1 MNTRFGVLHENHADD
16 DATISTIANE
26 TRKAEKKLR
35 EIAALKLKTQLTTEE
50 REKLAKESYW
60 KQFVPSTEIPRGMSK
75 QEEDARKE
83 KQFKRHAEKEKQK
96 KARISAE
103 ELRKKKEDEERN
115 KRLDEANAK
124 YEQQQQRYSGNS
136 GARDERRNW
145 KFLRRNDGGV
155 SQDEREQYEEDMRA
169 QMLQYQRDLAE
180 NMFRQSIINEFTTA
194 VAIHKTPDRAFR
206 KLSLKYH
213 PDKNPEDKDRAEK
226 IQKILVDIRE
236 TYSV

>member
-1 MNTRFGVLHENHADD
+1 MNTIFGVLHENHADD
-16 DATISTIANE
+16 DAPISTTANE

-35 EIAALKLKTQLTTEE
+35 EIAALKLKTQLTKEE
-50 REKLAKESYW
+50 SEKLAKESYW
-60 KQFVPSTEIPRGMSK
+60 KQFIPCTEIPRGMSK

-96 KARISAE
+96 KARILAE
-103 ELRKKKEDEERN
+103 ELRKKKEDEERQ

-124 YEQQQQRYSGNS
+124 YEQQQKQYREKY
-136 GARDERRNW
+136 
-145 KFLRRNDGGV
+145 
-155 SQDEREQYEEDMRA
+155 REQYEEDMRA
-169 QMLQYQRDLAE
+169 QMLQAQRDLAE

-236 TYSV
+236 TYCV

>member
-1 MNTRFGVLHENHADD
+1 MNTRFGVLQENPADD
-16 DATISTIANE
+16 DTPISTTANE

-35 EIAALKLKTQLTTEE
+35 EIAALKLKTQLTSEE

-60 KQFVPSTEIPRGMSK
+60 KQFVPSIEIPRGMSK

-103 ELRKKKEDEERN
+103 ELRKKKEDEERQ

-124 YEQQQQRYSGNS
+124 SEQQQEQYREKY
-136 GARDERRNW
+136 
-145 KFLRRNDGGV
+145 
-155 SQDEREQYEEDMRA
+155 REQYEEDMRA
-169 QMLQYQRDLAE
+169 QMLQAQHDLVE

>member
-1 MNTRFGVLHENHADD
+1 MNTRFGVLHENHENNEP
-16 DATISTIANE
+16 ISTASNE

-35 EIAALKLKTQLTTEE
+35 EIAALKLKTQLTKEE
-50 REKLAKESYW
+50 RDKLAKESYW
-60 KQFVPSTEIPRGMSK
+60 KQFVPSADIPRGMSK

-83 KQFKRHAEKEKQK
+83 KQFKRHVEKEKQK
-96 KARISAE
+96 NARISAE
-103 ELRKKKEDEERN
+103 ELRKKKEHEERA
-115 KRLDEANAK
+115 KRLAEANAK
-124 YEQQQQRYSGNS
+124 YEEQRQQY
-136 GARDERRNW
+136 
-145 KFLRRNDGGV
+145 
-155 SQDEREQYEEDMRA
+155 REQHRQQYEEEMRA
-169 QMLQYQRDLAE
+169 QMLQAHRELAE

-213 PDKNPEDKDRAEK
+213 PDKNPENRERAEI